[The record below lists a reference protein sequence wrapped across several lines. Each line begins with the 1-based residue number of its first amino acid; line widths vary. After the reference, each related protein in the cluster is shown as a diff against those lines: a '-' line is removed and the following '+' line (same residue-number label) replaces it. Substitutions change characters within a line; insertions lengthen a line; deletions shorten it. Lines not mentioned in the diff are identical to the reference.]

1 MPQDLDLDY
10 RVLHRWE
17 LEDMSQDT
25 NPEVLKERLV
35 NTEMV
40 DEDDEDKKHH
50 TKSSTGKGTLELL

>member
-1 MPQDLDLDY
+1 
-10 RVLHRWE
+10 
-17 LEDMSQDT
+17 MSQDT
-25 NPEVLKERLV
+25 TPEVLKERLV